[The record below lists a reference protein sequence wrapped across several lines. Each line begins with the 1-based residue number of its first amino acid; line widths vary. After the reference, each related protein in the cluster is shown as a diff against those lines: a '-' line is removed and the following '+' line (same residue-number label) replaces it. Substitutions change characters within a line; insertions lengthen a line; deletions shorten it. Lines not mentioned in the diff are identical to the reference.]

1 MTSGRPSLYTLY
13 IKVDNLKKNWR
24 KQLLLKLRYKQRYL
38 NLLEDYKKLL
48 VENSEL
54 KRIKKDNR

>member
-13 IKVDNLKKNWR
+13 IKVDNLKNNWR

-54 KRIKKDNR
+54 KRIKRDNR

>member
-54 KRIKKDNR
+54 KRIKRDNR

>member
-1 MTSGRPSLYTLY
+1 MTSGRPTFYTLY

-54 KRIKKDNR
+54 KRIKRDNR

>member
-24 KQLLLKLRYKQRYL
+24 KQLFLKIRYKQRYI

-48 VENSEL
+48 VENNEL
-54 KRIKKDNR
+54 KRIKRDNR

>member
-24 KQLLLKLRYKQRYL
+24 KQLLLKIRYKQRYI

-54 KRIKKDNR
+54 KRIKRDNR